1 MAGQIPDIV
10 VLRLPLY
17 VRALEHLAREKVEL
31 VSSQE
36 LGGHVQ
42 LTAAQIRKDLS
53 YFGKFGKQG
62 KGYGVAHLL
71 LGLRRILGLD
81 REWPMVL
88 IGVGRLGRAILGY
101 EGFAAQGFKIV
112 AAFDTD
118 PKKTGKKAGSLVV
131 RPFDEIE
138 SYTRERRIS
147 IGIIAVPAKEAQYVV
162 DRLVKAGVRA
172 ILNYAPIAARVPK
185 KVKQREIDPVAEL
198 ESMTYYL
205 K

>member
-1 MAGQIPDIV
+1 MSGQIPDVV

-17 VRALEHLAREKVEL
+17 VRALEHLARDKVEL

-36 LGGHVQ
+36 LGVHVQ

-62 KGYGVAHLL
+62 KGYVVAHLL
-71 LGLRRILGLD
+71 LELRQILGLE
-81 REWPMVL
+81 RQWPMVL
-88 IGVGRLGRAILGY
+88 IGVGRLGRAIVGH

-118 PKKTGKKAGSLVV
+118 PEKTGKKAGSLVV
-131 RPFDEIE
+131 RPFEELE
-138 SYTRERRIS
+138 SYIEQNGIA
-147 IGIIAVPAKEAQYVV
+147 IGIIAVPAKEVQRTV
-162 DRLVKAGVRA
+162 DRLAKAGVKA

-185 KVKQREIDPVAEL
+185 GVKQREIDPVVEL
-198 ESMTYYL
+198 QSMTYYL